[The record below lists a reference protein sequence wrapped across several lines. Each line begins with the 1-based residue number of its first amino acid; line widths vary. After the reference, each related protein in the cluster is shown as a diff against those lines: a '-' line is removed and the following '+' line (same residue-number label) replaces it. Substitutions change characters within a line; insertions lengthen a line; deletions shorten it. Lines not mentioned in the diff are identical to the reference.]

1 MAKGKGDIDYI
12 KVPRDRYEL
21 LLDAETRLHI
31 ITDMLA
37 SRTSLPAATIFTIAG
52 DEYAFDKWR
61 ERIERDAKEREE
73 WISTRDITDF

>member
-1 MAKGKGDIDYI
+1 
-12 KVPRDRYEL
+12 
-21 LLDAETRLHI
+21 
-31 ITDMLA
+31 MLA

>member
-21 LLDAETRLHI
+21 LLDAETRLRI